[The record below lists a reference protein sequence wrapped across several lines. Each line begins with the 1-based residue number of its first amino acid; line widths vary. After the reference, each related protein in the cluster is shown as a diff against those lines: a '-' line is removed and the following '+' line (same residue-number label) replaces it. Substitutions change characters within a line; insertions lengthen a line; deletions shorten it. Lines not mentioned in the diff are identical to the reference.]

1 MANKNQK
8 NIITDTTNYYSTL
21 EVMKQFNCSMQS
33 VGRYVEKGILEVVGY
48 ARDSGSKLFKREQVR
63 YLKPLIKFYYKY
75 FVRKA
80 KNNENHQ
87 RINGGNQN
95 QNGEAV
101 KYISKAATGAANKT
115 NSN

>member
-8 NIITDTTNYYSTL
+8 NIITDTTNYYTTL

-33 VGRYVEKGILEVVGY
+33 VGRYIEKGILEVAGY
-48 ARDSGSKLFKREQVR
+48 SRDTGSKLFKREQVR
-63 YLKPLIKFYYKY
+63 YLKPMIKFYYKY

-80 KNNENHQ
+80 KNENNKPT
-87 RINGGNQN
+87 NGGNQN

-101 KYISKAATGAANKT
+101 KYISKATGTAAKT
-115 NSN
+115 NNN